1 MNPRHIDV
9 ILCLSLAALA
19 LTAAPARGD
28 EVARSFAALQG
39 RVLLGETVTAT
50 DQAGRVVKGKL
61 TGITATDLTLT
72 TSEGPRTLVGSE
84 LVKVQ
89 ARRSGPLWNGALIG
103 AAVGVTPFI
112 IAASQDECDGCGP
125 WAAVYTA
132 IGAGV
137 GVGIDALVKGNITVM
152 KVESQGPK
160 ATVSLAP
167 LIARDRK
174 GVLCRVEF

>member
-1 MNPRHIDV
+1 MNARHIDV

-28 EVARSFAALQG
+28 EVARTFAALQG
-39 RVLLGETVTAT
+39 RVLIGETVTVT
-50 DQAGRVVKGKL
+50 DQAGQVAKGKL
-61 TGITATDLTLT
+61 TSISPTEVTLNT
-72 TSEGPRTLVGSE
+72 NTGLQTFVGSD

-103 AAVGVTPFI
+103 AAVVLVPSA
-112 IAASQDECDGCGP
+112 IAAANYECDGCAP
-125 WAAVYTA
+125 WVLMYAAV
-132 IGAGV
+132 GAGV
-137 GVGIDALVKGNITVM
+137 GVGIDALVKGNVTVM
-152 KVESQGPK
+152 KVEPQGGK

-174 GVLCRVEF
+174 GVLCSVRF

>member
-1 MNPRHIDV
+1 MNARHIDV

-19 LTAAPARGD
+19 LAAAPARGD
-28 EVARSFAALQG
+28 EVARTFAALQG
-39 RVLLGETVTAT
+39 RVLIGETVTVT
-50 DQAGRVVKGKL
+50 DQAGQVAKGKL
-61 TGITATDLTLT
+61 TSISPTELTLNT
-72 TSEGPRTLVGSE
+72 NTGLRTFVGND

-103 AAVGVTPFI
+103 AAVGATPFI

-125 WAAVYTA
+125 WAAIYTA

-152 KVESQGPK
+152 KLEPQGGK

-174 GVLCRVEF
+174 GVLCSLSF